1 MIRLIVADAR
11 DHMQAWAWTFIV
23 ALVTGT
29 AVLSQLSLMRGGI
42 AFAKEHHSRQAVE
55 SAQAMAATEIS
66 FLFIA
71 AIAILLSTT
80 ALAMAQ
86 RKRDIGLWR
95 ALGMT
100 SSRVSAIMLGELT
113 IVGFIAGLLSFVL
126 AMPVSYGFLP
136 MLVSEHML
144 LKGTRP
150 VLSLMDIFLSALIV
164 AATSILGGWRSVR
177 SASRVS
183 EALLL
188 HGEHES
194 LRKHS
199 GFGTMIRILLSV
211 GLVIGF
217 IAALSS
223 RPKDWD
229 STINAIT
236 GAGFAAFAFII
247 VVSIW
252 LSPAVERLCGSLRFP
267 SIPWYIATRT
277 CAVESRGSSS
287 IVLPFTIAIGLT
299 GLFFGWGTLGASG
312 VTPAG
317 MFSMFG
323 PALIIAWVGGV
334 GAIAISASR
343 RQHDAALLIAAG
355 ATERQLLGTDLLE
368 GIVHTLAATVA
379 GLTITLGALLSAA
392 GLFRISIIHAF
403 MHGPWTAVG
412 IVIAA
417 SLITTC
423 VAVLA
428 SRRLTPADSTIAML
442 RGRD

>member
-42 AFAKEHHSRQAVE
+42 AFAKEHHSKQAVE

-150 VLSLMDIFLSALIV
+150 VLSLMDSF
-164 AATSILGGWRSVR
+164 SV
-177 SASRVS
+177 
-183 EALLL
+183 
-188 HGEHES
+188 
-194 LRKHS
+194 
-199 GFGTMIRILLSV
+199 
-211 GLVIGF
+211 
-217 IAALSS
+217 
-223 RPKDWD
+223 P
-229 STINAIT
+229 
-236 GAGFAAFAFII
+236 
-247 VVSIW
+247 
-252 LSPAVERLCGSLRFP
+252 
-267 SIPWYIATRT
+267 
-277 CAVESRGSSS
+277 
-287 IVLPFTIAIGLT
+287 
-299 GLFFGWGTLGASG
+299 
-312 VTPAG
+312 
-317 MFSMFG
+317 
-323 PALIIAWVGGV
+323 
-334 GAIAISASR
+334 
-343 RQHDAALLIAAG
+343 
-355 ATERQLLGTDLLE
+355 
-368 GIVHTLAATVA
+368 
-379 GLTITLGALLSAA
+379 
-392 GLFRISIIHAF
+392 
-403 MHGPWTAVG
+403 
-412 IVIAA
+412 
-417 SLITTC
+417 
-423 VAVLA
+423 
-428 SRRLTPADSTIAML
+428 
-442 RGRD
+442 